1 MAKYTKLANYM
12 ILLDAVAIKIFEF
25 IRLIM
30 FIIKNTLLFG
40 FVFLIIKE
48 PLKIDNNV
56 FSLIKNLNESLI
68 IAMLL
73 VLLVKIAMNFAIV
86 RNDLNKLI
94 SNLSNKNKSIIQTI
108 FYKLVPIG
116 FASRI
121 VLEMNQKQFH
131 SNLSNLVVNFLV
143 ILLIIKLMNV
153 MINKTSQTLIDD
165 IEYIFNKRINEVT
178 VNDYNK
184 IKFIEI
190 IDRTTHKSYK
200 NEYTIDTYKL
210 KLFKLVTFTITDYGL
225 RKSFSYD
232 YAVKHPYI
240 QKIKF
245 I

>member
-25 IRLIM
+25 IRSIM

-56 FSLIKNLNESLI
+56 FSLIKNLNETLI
-68 IAMLL
+68 IVMLL

-86 RNDLNKLI
+86 RNDLNK
-94 SNLSNKNKSIIQTI
+94 SIIQTI
-108 FYKLVPIG
+108 FYKLVPIE
-116 FASRI
+116 FASKI
-121 VLEMNQKQFH
+121 ALKMNQSQLN
-131 SNLSNLVVNFLV
+131 SDLSNLVVNFLV

-232 YAVKHPYI
+232 YAIKHPYI